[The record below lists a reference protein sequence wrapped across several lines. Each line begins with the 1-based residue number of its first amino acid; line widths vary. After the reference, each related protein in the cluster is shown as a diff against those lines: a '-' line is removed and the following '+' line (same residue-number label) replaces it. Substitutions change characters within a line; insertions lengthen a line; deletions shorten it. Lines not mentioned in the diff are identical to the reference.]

1 MRTVLWETAPQITL
15 RNCSKGGGGQY
26 LCDFGK
32 KGVHAIKQVYFLESV
47 CWSHKVSASHE
58 KQ

>member
-1 MRTVLWETAPQITL
+1 MGDSTSDNSEKLFQRGRGE
-15 RNCSKGGGGQY
+15 GQY

-32 KGVHAIKQVYFLESV
+32 KGVYAIKQVYFLESV